1 MEGIQV
7 KRVYCL
13 YRVSTKGQVDHDD
26 IPMQRIECR
35 KFAEEKGWTIVR
47 EEAELG
53 VSGYKLSAEQRDKL
67 QIIKADAEQGKFD
80 VLLVFM
86 FDRLGRRQDE
96 TPFVV
101 EWFVKHGIEVWST
114 REGQQTFN
122 DHVDYLLN
130 YIRFWQ
136 ASGESG
142 KTSTRIKT
150 RLKQMVEQG
159 VYTGGAVQYGYCLV
173 NNGRVNKKGN
183 PVKDKAIDPAEMLIV
198 QEIHRRALYE
208 GVGTHTMA
216 EELNARGLR
225 THNGS
230 RFQANTIRR
239 ILLDPE
245 YMGYLITA
253 DAMSPHIPELEII
266 DQETK
271 RLTIQLVQ
279 ERLRSNNEKR
289 RLSWTNRGQSMLG
302 GNLFCACCGKHLCSA
317 IKKERYKRADGTVVV
332 TPVPRYICYHATRH
346 LNDCTGQQTY
356 QAERV
361 DKIVTEIA
369 HMIFNAI
376 RDTPREA
383 SITLRMQNKVVQLGA
398 AKKDAINKMEKTKRE
413 LDALTDEISKCLL
426 GESRFSEEVLGQMI
440 DKKKGELKAAQA
452 LVQQIDTQ
460 ASNQQQIASKIGEY
474 YDQFTGWADEFDA
487 APMDRKRMIMS
498 ELFSR
503 IELDRN
509 YQIRF
514 EIELN
519 YKQFLDGVAPDIRL
533 AV

>member
-1 MEGIQV
+1 M

-13 YRVSTKGQVDHDD
+13 YRVSTKGQVDHND

-35 KFAEEKGWTIVR
+35 KFAEEKGWTILR

-53 VSGYKLSAEQRDKL
+53 VSGYKVSAERRDKL
-67 QIIKADAEQGKFD
+67 QLIKADAEQGKFD

-86 FDRLGRRQDE
+86 FDRLGRREDE

-101 EWFVKHGIEVWST
+101 EWFVKQGIEVWST
-114 REGQQTFN
+114 REGQQKFD

-150 RLKQMVEQG
+150 RIKQMTEAG
-159 VYTGGAVQYGYCLV
+159 VFAGGRVQYGYRLADK
-173 NNGRVNKKGN
+173 GRTNKKGV
-183 PVKDKAIDPAEMLIV
+183 PVKDKEVDPTEMLIV

-225 THNGS
+225 THNGT

-253 DAMSPHIPELEII
+253 EAMSPHLPDLEII
-266 DQETK
+266 DEETK
-271 RLTIQLVQ
+271 MQTIKLVQ
-279 ERLRSNNEKR
+279 ERQRINSDKR
-289 RLSWTNRGQSMLG
+289 RQSWTCRSHSMLG
-302 GNLFCACCGKHLCSA
+302 GNLFCACCGKRLASV
-317 IKKERYKRADGTVVV
+317 IKKERYQCVDGRV
-332 TPVPRYICYHATRH
+332 TENEVPRYICYHATRQ
-346 LNDCTGQQTY
+346 LNNCAGQQTY

-369 HMIFNAI
+369 HMIFRSI
-376 RDTPREA
+376 QETPRDA
-383 SITLRMQNKVVQLGA
+383 SIELRMQGKIVQLLA
-398 AKKDAINKMEKTKRE
+398 AKKDAAAKMDKAKRE
-413 LDALTDEISKCLL
+413 LDALTEEISKCLL
-426 GESRFSEEVLGQMI
+426 GESRFTEETLGTLI
-440 DKKKGELKAAQA
+440 DKKKTELKAAQDAVRQLDAQAKNQEKIA
-452 LVQQIDTQ
+452 LEL
-460 ASNQQQIASKIGEY
+460 GRY
-474 YDQFTGWADEFDA
+474 YDQFTSWADEFDA
-487 APMDRKRMIMS
+487 ASMERKRMILS

-503 IELDRN
+503 IELDRG

-514 EIELN
+514 EVDLN
-519 YKQFLDGVAPDIRL
+519 YRQFLEGVAPDIPL

>member
-1 MEGIQV
+1 M

-80 VLLVFM
+80 ILLVFM

-101 EWFVKHGIEVWST
+101 EWFVKHNIEVWST
-114 REGQQTFN
+114 REGQQKFD

-150 RLKQMVEQG
+150 RLQQLVEQG
-159 VYTGGAVQYGYCLV
+159 VYAGGKVQYGYRLV
-173 NNGRVNKKGN
+173 NKGRTNKKGN
-183 PVKDKAIDPAEMLIV
+183 PVKDKEIDPEEMLIV
-198 QEIHRRALYE
+198 QEVHRRALYE
-208 GVGTHTMA
+208 GIGTYTMA

-225 THNGS
+225 THEGAP
-230 RFQANTIRR
+230 FQANTIRR
-239 ILLDPE
+239 MLLDPE

-253 DAMSPHIPELEII
+253 DAKSPHIPELEII
-266 DQETK
+266 DEDTK
-271 RLTIQLVQ
+271 MRAIKLVQ
-279 ERLRSNNEKR
+279 ERQYKNTEKR
-289 RLSWTNRGQSMLG
+289 RVSLSSRGNSMLG
-302 GNLFCACCGKHLCSA
+302 GNLFCACCGKRLCSV
-317 IKKERYKRADGTVVV
+317 IKTERYKRADGTVV
-332 TPVPRYICYHATRH
+332 TKSVPRYICYHATRH

-361 DKIVTEIA
+361 DTAVAEVA
-369 HMIFNAI
+369 RMIFRTI
-376 RDTPREA
+376 KDTPREA
-383 SITLRMQNKVVQLGA
+383 SISLQMQNKVKQFGA
-398 AKKDAINKMEKTKRE
+398 AKKDAVSKMEKTKRE
-413 LDALTDEISKCLL
+413 LDALTEEISKCLL

-440 DKKKGELKAAQA
+440 EKKKSELVAAQKSVKE
-452 LVQQIDTQ
+452 LTMQ
-460 ASNQQQIASKIGEY
+460 AENQDAIAAKAGTY
-474 YDQFTGWADEFDA
+474 FDQFTSWADEFDA
-487 APMDRKRMIMS
+487 APMERKRMILS

-503 IELDRN
+503 VELDRN
-509 YQIRF
+509 YQIR
-514 EIELN
+514 IQVELN
-519 YKQFLDGVAPDIRL
+519 YQQFLEGIAPDIPL

>member
-1 MEGIQV
+1 M

-13 YRVSTKGQVDHDD
+13 YRVSTKGQVDHND

-35 KFAEEKGWTIVR
+35 RFAEEQGWTILR

-67 QIIKADAEQGKFD
+67 QLIKADAEQGKFD
-80 VLLVFM
+80 ILLVFM

-101 EWFVKHGIEVWST
+101 EWFVKHGVEVWST
-114 REGQQTFN
+114 REGQQKFEN
-122 DHVDYLLN
+122 HIDYLTN
-130 YIRFWQ
+130 YLRFWQ
-136 ASGESG
+136 ADGESG

-150 RLKQMVEQG
+150 RLKQMVEAG
-159 VYTGGAVQYGYCLV
+159 VYTGGAVQYGYRLV
-173 NNGRVNKKGN
+173 DNGRTNKKGN
-183 PVKDKAIDPAEMLIV
+183 PVRDKEIDPAEMLIV
-198 QEIHRRALYE
+198 QEIHQRALYE
-208 GVGTHTMA
+208 GVGTYKMA

-225 THNGS
+225 THNGA
-230 RFQANTIRR
+230 RFQPNTIRR

-253 DAMSPHIPELEII
+253 DTMSPHIPELEII
-266 DQETK
+266 DEETK
-271 RLTIQLVQ
+271 RLTIQLMQ
-279 ERLRSNNEKR
+279 ERQHSNTEKR

-302 GNLFCACCGKHLCSA
+302 GNLFCGCCGKRLCST
-317 IKKERYKRADGTVVV
+317 IKKERYKRADGTLIQ
-332 TPVPRYICYHATRH
+332 TPVPRYICYHAARH
-346 LNDCTGQQTY
+346 LNGCTGQQTY

-376 RDTPREA
+376 KDTPRDA
-383 SITLRMQNKVVQLGA
+383 SIDLRMQNKIVQLLA
-398 AKKDAINKMEKTKRE
+398 AKKDAAAKMDKVKRE
-413 LDALTDEISKCLL
+413 LDALTEEISKCLL
-426 GESRFSEEVLGQMI
+426 GESRFTEDMLGDMI
-440 DKKKGELKAAQA
+440 EKKKNELKAAQEAVKQLDAQAENQEKIA
-452 LVQQIDTQ
+452 LE
-460 ASNQQQIASKIGEY
+460 IGQY
-474 YDQFTGWADEFDA
+474 YDQFTSWADEFDA
-487 APMDRKRMIMS
+487 ASIDRKRMIMS

-503 IELDRN
+503 IELDRD
-509 YQIRF
+509 YQITF

-519 YKQFLDGVAPDIRL
+519 YKQFIEGVIPDIPL